1 MAGRIVNNPCAAQN
15 GGMVP
20 LALVAQ
26 AGVGIVVPHDMA
38 LDRELWRWAP
48 DDVSLFL
55 TRTPYT
61 SLAVTVEM
69 VKEISDYDDIAR
81 CTQDLVTTES
91 GVYAYA
97 CTSGSYVRGL
107 AGERELVQ
115 AMRTAGAPAAVTT
128 TGALVEALAALGV
141 TRVTVATPY
150 EKELTVRLG
159 DFFAEVGVQTVGSGH
174 LGLRRD
180 ISKVPYETTAQLVR
194 QADLPD
200 AQAVVVSCTNLPTY
214 DLIAPLEAELGKP
227 VISANQATMWAAL
240 KALGR
245 RGVGPGQRLLGM

>member
-1 MAGRIVNNPCAAQN
+1 
-15 GGMVP
+15 
-20 LALVAQ
+20 
-26 AGVGIVVPHDMA
+26 MA
-38 LDRELWRWAP
+38 LDRELWRWTP
-48 DDVSLFL
+48 DDVSLYL

-61 SLAVTVEM
+61 PLAVTVEM

-115 AMRTAGAPAAVTT
+115 AMRAAGAPAAVTT
-128 TGALVEALAALGV
+128 AGALVEALAALGV
-141 TRVTVATPY
+141 RGVAVATPY
-150 EKELTVRLG
+150 EQELTVRLAE
-159 DFFAEVGVQTVGSGH
+159 FFAEVGVRTVGSGH
-174 LGLRRD
+174 LGLRRA
-180 ISKVPYETTAQLVR
+180 ISKVPYETTAGLVR
-194 QADLPD
+194 EADHPD
-200 AQAVVVSCTNLPTY
+200 AGAVVISCTNLPTY

-240 KALGR
+240 RAVGR
-245 RGVGPGQRLLGM
+245 RAVGDGQRLLRV